1 MLSEDSVLRKSSLIK
16 SYPMILVKAQI
27 GGSREFEFRVRSDF
41 SELRACVKTK

>member
-16 SYPMILVKAQI
+16 SYAQI